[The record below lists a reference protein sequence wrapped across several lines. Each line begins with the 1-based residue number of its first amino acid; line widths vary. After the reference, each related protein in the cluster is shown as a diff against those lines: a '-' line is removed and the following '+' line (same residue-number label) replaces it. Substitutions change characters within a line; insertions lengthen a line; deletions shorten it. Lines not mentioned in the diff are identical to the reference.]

1 MAEETANNIELRVPK
16 RFRLGFVKLATAS
29 DDIVNTLIK
38 SCETCPPAV
47 RARDLALFA
56 YNHYSVEFEDS
67 FEILKAV
74 LSLYSLRE
82 KANLSTEELIQ
93 HILKGLQI
101 ENDEHLNLSE
111 HEITNLEN
119 RLKSFL
125 SIYGNLEISSKS
137 SELLVEH
144 QNIYYS
150 SRLVSDIR
158 PIFNSDRGGSL
169 GGALIIHNLKI
180 SYQTASGQH
189 EFFVALDSNDLR
201 KLSEDLNKALQKE
214 QSIQSFL
221 EESEVPYLDTYQDS
235 SK

>member
-1 MAEETANNIELRVPK
+1 MAEETANNIEFRVPK

-29 DDIVNTLIK
+29 DDIINSLLK
-38 SCETCPPAV
+38 SCETCPPAL

-56 YNHYSVEFEDS
+56 YNQYSVKFEDS
-67 FEILKAV
+67 FEILQAV

-93 HILKGLQI
+93 HILKALQT
-101 ENDEHLNLSE
+101 EDDEYLNLSE
-111 HEITNLEN
+111 HEITKLEN
-119 RLKSFL
+119 RLNSFL

-144 QNIYYS
+144 QNIYS
-150 SRLVSDIR
+150 ASRIISDIR
-158 PIFNSDRGGSL
+158 PIFNSDRGGGL
-169 GGALIIHNLKI
+169 GGALIIHTLKV
-180 SYQTASGQH
+180 SYQTASGQN

-201 KLSEDLNKALQKE
+201 KLSEDVNQALQKE

-221 EESEVPYLDTYQDS
+221 EESEIPYLDTYRDS